1 MANRDGEEAGC
12 RLSQTAVSI
21 RIGGGD
27 QVGLLL
33 ARGVHPAGEPLDGKL
48 ALRCAETPRARPDGD
63 LGAQPAE
70 TVDSGFHRVR
80 AEQAPA
86 RRSSA
91 LVGVER
97 RCYLRV
103 KRIRREQLNVAADG
117 ESEQHRAPGAGAG
130 VDQPRQL
137 LPRQQVEQGRGGNE
151 RRPGEVVGTELI
163 ADCLFRPEGDSQLSD
178 DVWRAVEGGFLRAVS
193 VGFTP
198 TGLIN
203 ELVDSAGN
211 WTGYEFTSQE
221 LLELSVVPVPANPQA
236 LAVAK
241 SLGIADATARLL
253 FTPDPRAV
261 AQVAVEARRR
271 SIDLLKA
278 QRRAG

>member
-1 MANRDGEEAGC
+1 MTLKRDSPKPGSVLRRSTE
-12 RLSQTAVSI
+12 I
-21 RIGGGD
+21 R
-27 QVGLLL
+27 V
-33 ARGVHPAGEPLDGKL
+33 
-48 ALRCAETPRARPDGD
+48 
-63 LGAQPAE
+63 
-70 TVDSGFHRVR
+70 VDSKERTIRFIASDESVDRFGDIIR
-80 AEQAPA
+80 ASGWQLDNFRKNPVLLFAHDSRQPP
-86 RRSSA
+86 
-91 LVGVER
+91 VG
-97 RCYLRV
+97 
-103 KRIRREQLNVAADG
+103 
-117 ESEQHRAPGAGAG
+117 
-130 VDQPRQL
+130 
-137 LPRQQVEQGRGGNE
+137 QV
-151 RRPGEVVGTELI
+151 PSIEVVGTELV

-178 DVWRAVEGGFLRAVS
+178 DVWRAVERGFLRAVS
-193 VGFTP
+193 VGFKP
-198 TGLIN
+198 TGPIN

-261 AQVAVEARRR
+261 AQVAVDARRR

>member
-1 MANRDGEEAGC
+1 MMVTREA
-12 RLSQTAVSI
+12 
-21 RIGGGD
+21 
-27 QVGLLL
+27 
-33 ARGVHPAGEPLDGKL
+33 PK
-48 ALRCAETPRARPDGD
+48 
-63 LGAQPAE
+63 LGALLRRGAVIKA
-70 TVDSGFHRVR
+70 VDSKARTMSFVASDENVDRYGDIIR
-80 AEQAPA
+80 ASGWQLDNFRNNPVLLFAHDSRQPP
-86 RRSSA
+86 
-91 LVGVER
+91 VGQV
-97 RCYLRV
+97 
-103 KRIRREQLNVAADG
+103 
-117 ESEQHRAPGAGAG
+117 PGI
-130 VDQPRQL
+130 
-137 LPRQQVEQGRGGNE
+137 
-151 RRPGEVVGTELI
+151 EVVGTELI

-178 DVWRAVEGGFLRAVS
+178 DVWRAIEGGFLRAAS

-198 TGLIN
+198 TGPIN
-203 ELVDSAGN
+203 QLVDESGN

>member
-1 MANRDGEEAGC
+1 M
-12 RLSQTAVSI
+12 
-21 RIGGGD
+21 
-27 QVGLLL
+27 
-33 ARGVHPAGEPLDGKL
+33 
-48 ALRCAETPRARPDGD
+48 
-63 LGAQPAE
+63 
-70 TVDSGFHRVR
+70 
-80 AEQAPA
+80 
-86 RRSSA
+86 
-91 LVGVER
+91 
-97 RCYLRV
+97 
-103 KRIRREQLNVAADG
+103 
-117 ESEQHRAPGAGAG
+117 
-130 VDQPRQL
+130 
-137 LPRQQVEQGRGGNE
+137 
-151 RRPGEVVGTELI
+151 GTELI

-198 TGLIN
+198 TGPIN
-203 ELVDSAGN
+203 ELVDENGN

>member
-1 MANRDGEEAGC
+1 MTVTREA
-12 RLSQTAVSI
+12 
-21 RIGGGD
+21 
-27 QVGLLL
+27 
-33 ARGVHPAGEPLDGKL
+33 PK
-48 ALRCAETPRARPDGD
+48 
-63 LGAQPAE
+63 LGALLRRGAMIKA
-70 TVDSGFHRVR
+70 VDSKARTMRFVASDESVDRYGDIVR
-80 AEQAPA
+80 AAGWQLDNFRKNPVLLFAHDSRQPP
-86 RRSSA
+86 
-91 LVGVER
+91 VG
-97 RCYLRV
+97 
-103 KRIRREQLNVAADG
+103 
-117 ESEQHRAPGAGAG
+117 
-130 VDQPRQL
+130 
-137 LPRQQVEQGRGGNE
+137 QV
-151 RRPGEVVGTELI
+151 PSIEVVGTELI
-163 ADCLFRPEGDSQLSD
+163 ADCLFRPEGDSLLSD

-198 TGLIN
+198 TGPIN

>member
-1 MANRDGEEAGC
+1 MMVTREAPKPG
-12 RLSQTAVSI
+12 AV
-21 RIGGGD
+21 
-27 QVGLLL
+27 L
-33 ARGVHPAGEPLDGKL
+33 H
-48 ALRCAETPRARPDGD
+48 RA
-63 LGAQPAE
+63 ATIE
-70 TVDSGFHRVR
+70 VVDSKARTMRFVASDESVDRYGDIIR
-80 AEQAPA
+80 ASGWQLDNFRKNPVLLFAHDSRQPP
-86 RRSSA
+86 
-91 LVGVER
+91 VG
-97 RCYLRV
+97 
-103 KRIRREQLNVAADG
+103 
-117 ESEQHRAPGAGAG
+117 
-130 VDQPRQL
+130 
-137 LPRQQVEQGRGGNE
+137 QV
-151 RRPGEVVGTELI
+151 PSIEVVGTELI

-178 DVWRAVEGGFLRAVS
+178 DVWRAIEGGFLRAAS

-198 TGLIN
+198 TGPIN
-203 ELVDSAGN
+203 QLVDESGN

-261 AQVAVEARRR
+261 AQVAVDARRR

>member
-1 MANRDGEEAGC
+1 MTVTREAPKPGALL
-12 RLSQTAVSI
+12 RRGAVI
-21 RIGGGD
+21 K
-27 QVGLLL
+27 
-33 ARGVHPAGEPLDGKL
+33 A
-48 ALRCAETPRARPDGD
+48 
-63 LGAQPAE
+63 
-70 TVDSGFHRVR
+70 VDSEARTMRFVASDESVDRYGDIIR
-80 AEQAPA
+80 ASGWQLENFRKNPVLLFAHDSRQPP
-86 RRSSA
+86 
-91 LVGVER
+91 VG
-97 RCYLRV
+97 
-103 KRIRREQLNVAADG
+103 
-117 ESEQHRAPGAGAG
+117 
-130 VDQPRQL
+130 
-137 LPRQQVEQGRGGNE
+137 QV
-151 RRPGEVVGTELI
+151 PSIEVVETELI
-163 ADCLFRPEGDSQLSD
+163 AECLFRPEGDSQLSD

-198 TGLIN
+198 TGPVN
-203 ELVDSAGN
+203 ELVDSTGN

>member
-1 MANRDGEEAGC
+1 LLRRG
-12 RLSQTAVSI
+12 AVI
-21 RIGGGD
+21 K
-27 QVGLLL
+27 
-33 ARGVHPAGEPLDGKL
+33 A
-48 ALRCAETPRARPDGD
+48 
-63 LGAQPAE
+63 
-70 TVDSGFHRVR
+70 VDSKARTMSFVASDENVDRYGDIIR
-80 AEQAPA
+80 ASGWQLDNFRNNPVLLFAHDSRQPP
-86 RRSSA
+86 
-91 LVGVER
+91 VG
-97 RCYLRV
+97 
-103 KRIRREQLNVAADG
+103 
-117 ESEQHRAPGAGAG
+117 
-130 VDQPRQL
+130 
-137 LPRQQVEQGRGGNE
+137 QV
-151 RRPGEVVGTELI
+151 PSIEVVGTELI

-198 TGLIN
+198 IGPIN

>member
-1 MANRDGEEAGC
+1 MTVTREAPKPGALL
-12 RLSQTAVSI
+12 RRGAVI
-21 RIGGGD
+21 K
-27 QVGLLL
+27 
-33 ARGVHPAGEPLDGKL
+33 A
-48 ALRCAETPRARPDGD
+48 
-63 LGAQPAE
+63 
-70 TVDSGFHRVR
+70 VDSKARTIRFVASDESVDRYGDIIR
-80 AEQAPA
+80 ASGWQLDNFRNNPVLLFAHDSRQPP
-86 RRSSA
+86 
-91 LVGVER
+91 VG
-97 RCYLRV
+97 
-103 KRIRREQLNVAADG
+103 
-117 ESEQHRAPGAGAG
+117 
-130 VDQPRQL
+130 
-137 LPRQQVEQGRGGNE
+137 QV
-151 RRPGEVVGTELI
+151 PSIEVVGTELI

-178 DVWRAVEGGFLRAVS
+178 DVWRAVEGGFLRAAS

-198 TGLIN
+198 TGPIN

>member
-1 MANRDGEEAGC
+1 MSPATRSVDRYGDIIRASGWQLDNFRKNPVLLFAHDSRQPPVG
-12 RLSQTAVSI
+12 QVPSI
-21 RIGGGD
+21 
-27 QVGLLL
+27 
-33 ARGVHPAGEPLDGKL
+33 
-48 ALRCAETPRARPDGD
+48 
-63 LGAQPAE
+63 
-70 TVDSGFHRVR
+70 
-80 AEQAPA
+80 
-86 RRSSA
+86 
-91 LVGVER
+91 
-97 RCYLRV
+97 
-103 KRIRREQLNVAADG
+103 
-117 ESEQHRAPGAGAG
+117 
-130 VDQPRQL
+130 
-137 LPRQQVEQGRGGNE
+137 
-151 RRPGEVVGTELI
+151 EVVGTELI

-193 VGFTP
+193 VGFSP
-198 TGLIN
+198 TGPVN
-203 ELVDSAGN
+203 QLVDENGN

-261 AQVAVEARRR
+261 AQVAVDARRR

>member
-1 MANRDGEEAGC
+1 MTVTREA
-12 RLSQTAVSI
+12 
-21 RIGGGD
+21 
-27 QVGLLL
+27 
-33 ARGVHPAGEPLDGKL
+33 PK
-48 ALRCAETPRARPDGD
+48 
-63 LGAQPAE
+63 
-70 TVDSGFHRVR
+70 
-80 AEQAPA
+80 
-86 RRSSA
+86 
-91 LVGVER
+91 
-97 RCYLRV
+97 
-103 KRIRREQLNVAADG
+103 
-117 ESEQHRAPGAGAG
+117 PGALLRRGAVIKA
-130 VDQPRQL
+130 VDTEGRTMRFVASDESVDRYGDIIRASGWQLDNFRKNPVLLFAHDSRQP
-137 LPRQQVEQGRGGNE
+137 PVGQV
-151 RRPGEVVGTELI
+151 PSIEVVGTELI

-198 TGLIN
+198 TGPIN

-211 WTGYEFTSQE
+211 WIGYEFTSQE

-261 AQVAVEARRR
+261 AQVAVDARRR

>member
-1 MANRDGEEAGC
+1 MTVNRAAPKPGAMLRRATE
-12 RLSQTAVSI
+12 I
-21 RIGGGD
+21 R
-27 QVGLLL
+27 
-33 ARGVHPAGEPLDGKL
+33 
-48 ALRCAETPRARPDGD
+48 
-63 LGAQPAE
+63 
-70 TVDSGFHRVR
+70 TVDSKARTIRFIASDESIDRYGDIIR
-80 AEQAPA
+80 ASGWQLDNF
-86 RRSSA
+86 RRNPVLLFAHDSRQPP
-91 LVGVER
+91 VG
-97 RCYLRV
+97 
-103 KRIRREQLNVAADG
+103 
-117 ESEQHRAPGAGAG
+117 
-130 VDQPRQL
+130 
-137 LPRQQVEQGRGGNE
+137 QV
-151 RRPGEVVGTELI
+151 PSIEVVGTELI

-198 TGLIN
+198 TGPIN

-211 WTGYEFTSQE
+211 WTGYEFTNQE

-261 AQVAVEARRR
+261 AQAAVDARRR

>member
-1 MANRDGEEAGC
+1 MTVTREAPKPGALL
-12 RLSQTAVSI
+12 RRGAVI
-21 RIGGGD
+21 K
-27 QVGLLL
+27 
-33 ARGVHPAGEPLDGKL
+33 A
-48 ALRCAETPRARPDGD
+48 
-63 LGAQPAE
+63 
-70 TVDSGFHRVR
+70 VDSKARTMRFVASDESVDRYGDIIR
-80 AEQAPA
+80 ASGWQLDNF
-86 RRSSA
+86 RRNPVLLFAHNSSQPP
-91 LVGVER
+91 VG
-97 RCYLRV
+97 
-103 KRIRREQLNVAADG
+103 
-117 ESEQHRAPGAGAG
+117 
-130 VDQPRQL
+130 
-137 LPRQQVEQGRGGNE
+137 QV
-151 RRPGEVVGTELI
+151 PSIEVVGTELV

-198 TGLIN
+198 TGPVN
-203 ELVDSAGN
+203 QLVDENGN

-261 AQVAVEARRR
+261 AQVAVDARRR

>member
-1 MANRDGEEAGC
+1 MLRALLDPVKLAGPEPFEPRYPVAHGLQLTRIETVKALLAALTHRNQPDFAKHSQVLRDG
-12 RLSQTAVSI
+12 RL
-21 RIGGGD
+21 R
-27 QVGLLL
+27 
-33 ARGVHPAGEPLDGKL
+33 HPKPG
-48 ALRCAETPRARPDGD
+48 
-63 LGAQPAE
+63 
-70 TVDSGFHRVR
+70 H
-80 AEQAPA
+80 
-86 RRSSA
+86 
-91 LVGVER
+91 
-97 RCYLRV
+97 
-103 KRIRREQLNVAADG
+103 QL
-117 ESEQHRAPGAGAG
+117 
-130 VDQPRQL
+130 
-137 LPRQQVEQGRGGNE
+137 
-151 RRPGEVVGTELI
+151 

-198 TGLIN
+198 TGPIN

-211 WTGYEFTSQE
+211 WIGYEFTSQE

-261 AQVAVEARRR
+261 AQVAVDARRR